1 MKLKR
6 CLLIV
11 LIASLI
17 TAAFPICAYSAGAD
31 DYIPEKVMFA
41 FYNGAKAAIYDKT
54 PEIIESA
61 VYTESDKMMLP
72 AKYIFSHLG
81 YEIKEDEAS
90 SSTLSATGKNTVVL
104 TDNSNEITVDGEK
117 ITLSVNTVK
126 KDKAWLVSEEIFE
139 KLGYVYSKNSD
150 VLVVSDDN
158 KAVEFTPAN
167 LKPLFGIYVSPY
179 SNKTAGGTPD
189 SPLSFSAVLKK
200 TEDTVKKYGTIFP
213 TFVFLMGGEY
223 KHYQSL
229 DFSSTTFA
237 SEGNKMIYFEA
248 YGDSTPVFS

>member
-6 CLLIV
+6 TLLIV
-11 LIASLI
+11 LIVSLI

-31 DYIPEKVMFA
+31 DYIQENVMFA

-61 VYTESDKMMLP
+61 VYTEVDKMMLP

-81 YEIKEDEAS
+81 YELKEDDTS
-90 SSTLSATGKNTVVL
+90 LSATGKNTVVL

-139 KLGYVYSKNSD
+139 KLGFVYSKS
-150 VLVVSDDN
+150 SIT
-158 KAVEFTPAN
+158 KIAFP
-167 LKPLFGIYVSPY
+167 SPKHW
-179 SNKTAGGTPD
+179 KT
-189 SPLSFSAVLKK
+189 
-200 TEDTVKKYGTIFP
+200 
-213 TFVFLMGGEY
+213 
-223 KHYQSL
+223 
-229 DFSSTTFA
+229 
-237 SEGNKMIYFEA
+237 
-248 YGDSTPVFS
+248 